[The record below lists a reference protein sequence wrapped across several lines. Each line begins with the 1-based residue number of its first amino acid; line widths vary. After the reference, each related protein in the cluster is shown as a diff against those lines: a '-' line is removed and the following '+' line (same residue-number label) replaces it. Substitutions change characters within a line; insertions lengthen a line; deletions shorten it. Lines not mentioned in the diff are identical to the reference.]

1 MWVEAVRRPLRSVLD
16 SVAVVLLPC
25 DCRDCGRPLVRLSR
39 IPVCNDCLQSLSPA
53 DVNACCVCGEALGR
67 SWVNETHLLKY
78 ELRPAANVIGAE
90 LAEAIATRNLASETP
105 ILLVPV
111 HLHVV
116 KRRGRGFNQAE
127 TIARGAPRHL
137 DRSRFEMHSG
147 NLLRG
152 VRHRVRDRTD
162 VARAPRKRA
171 RAFVVGSPERLRD
184 RIVLLID
191 DVYTTST
198 TLNEC
203 ARVLRKAGA
212 KPVIVRHGRKSV
224 SPGAE
229 IAPGGVANR
238 EENAAVFAEAVA
250 G

>member
-16 SVAVVLLPC
+16 SIAVVLLPC
-25 DCRDCGRPLVRLSR
+25 DCRVCGQPLVRLSR
-39 IPVCNDCLQSLSPA
+39 IPVCDDCLQSLSPA

-67 SWVNETHLLKY
+67 SSVDEPVTLCGICRRAH
-78 ELRPAANVIGAE
+78 PHFDFAICFAAYDGA
-90 LAEAIATRNLASETP
+90 L
-105 ILLVPV
+105 
-111 HLHVV
+111 
-116 KRRGRGFNQAE
+116 
-127 TIARGAPRHL
+127 RGA
-137 DRSRFEMHSG
+137 F
-147 NLLRG
+147 
-152 VRHRVRDRTD
+152 
-162 VARAPRKRA
+162 VA
-171 RAFVVGSPERLRD
+171 GLPERLPN